1 LLLYRYFDYKLLTIN
16 HNTYNVSRERST
28 VYISVKNGHIDMEE
42 ESDPSTSEAVVN
54 KIEDVVEESSTNVI
68 EKVDLDQGED
78 SSLHV
83 SNLTRW
89 CIYN

>member
-1 LLLYRYFDYKLLTIN
+1 
-16 HNTYNVSRERST
+16 
-28 VYISVKNGHIDMEE
+28 MEE

-68 EKVDLDQGED
+68 EKLDLDQGED